1 MFKDYNEMM
10 EREKEQKSK
19 PIPTHTKDGKVRQT
33 NQGQYE
39 WRYEESTD
47 KTCIIFEIK
56 IPKFMDTA
64 QINCD
69 LHPDYVRL
77 DIKGRIT
84 QLAHPEFIIV
94 EKSSVQRSTTT
105 GVLQLTMPK
114 EKFSEIQAQNMR
126 IQRRLEQREHERK
139 LRELEKQ
146 QEAARQAKEAEDEK
160 KDFDEKAQQDK
171 IDQMARD
178 AKKKTSKALL
188 EMEKTDGG
196 KTIQNKE
203 VFDNEK
209 LAAAEERKRKFYEEF
224 KPDFDLDEV
233 PPLE

>member
-1 MFKDYNEMM
+1 MFKDYNEMV
-10 EREKEQKSK
+10 EREKAQKAA
-19 PIPTHTKDGKVRQT
+19 PIPTHTKDGQVRQT

-39 WRYEESTD
+39 WRYEESQD
-47 KTCIIFEIK
+47 KTCVIFEIK

-114 EKFSEIQAQNMR
+114 EKFTEIQA
-126 IQRRLEQREHERK
+126 
-139 LRELEKQ
+139 
-146 QEAARQAKEAEDEK
+146 
-160 KDFDEKAQQDK
+160 
-171 IDQMARD
+171 
-178 AKKKTSKALL
+178 
-188 EMEKTDGG
+188 
-196 KTIQNKE
+196 
-203 VFDNEK
+203 
-209 LAAAEERKRKFYEEF
+209 
-224 KPDFDLDEV
+224 
-233 PPLE
+233 